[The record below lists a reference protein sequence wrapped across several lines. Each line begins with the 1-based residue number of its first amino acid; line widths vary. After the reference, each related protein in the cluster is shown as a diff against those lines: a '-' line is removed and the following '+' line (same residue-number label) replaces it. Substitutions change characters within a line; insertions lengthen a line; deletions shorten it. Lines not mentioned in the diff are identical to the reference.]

1 MAIGLC
7 TSKLGGSVGPG
18 RSFSAVN
25 LPRDSIKTAMGSM
38 ERFLLERAWKMLH
51 PREKQHKGQQ
61 TQIKVQAWECFEVRD
76 GTLQMLKSWVVSAFR
91 ASALLDVD

>member
-38 ERFLLERAWKMLH
+38 ERILLERAWKMLH
-51 PREKQHKGQQ
+51 PRENSTKGF
-61 TQIKVQAWECFEVRD
+61 CRP
-76 GTLQMLKSWVVSAFR
+76 KSKPRPGSVLR
-91 ASALLDVD
+91 